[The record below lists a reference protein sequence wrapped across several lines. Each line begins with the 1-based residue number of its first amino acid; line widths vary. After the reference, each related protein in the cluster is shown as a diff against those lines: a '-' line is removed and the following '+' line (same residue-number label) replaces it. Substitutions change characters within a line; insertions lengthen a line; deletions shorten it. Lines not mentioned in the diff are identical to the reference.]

1 MSQYKIEAGTA
12 QHIGDRKEQQDRVAL
27 FAAPHAPGHM
37 MAVVA
42 DGMGGKSGG
51 AIAAEQVIRSAKM
64 LFDEFFPG
72 NDIRKMLEAIVH
84 EAHTVIKL
92 SAVSS
97 EKEPHSTFVA
107 VVISPQKAVWAHVG
121 DSRMYRFDGPN
132 FAERTRDH
140 SYVERLVDEGSIT
153 EEEAKTHKMSN
164 VLVNV
169 LGSKNAIPYV
179 SFGEKDNLTAGD
191 SFLLCSDGLWHY
203 FADIELSVAVGAS
216 TPRQAS
222 ELLIKKARDRA
233 NSQGD
238 NVSFAIVKLVPPPV
252 EQKTYVAEKMTR
264 AI

>member
-1 MSQYKIEAGTA
+1 
-12 QHIGDRKEQQDRVAL
+12 
-27 FAAPHAPGHM
+27 

-72 NDIRKMLEAIVH
+72 NDIRAMLEAIVN

-107 VVISPQKAVWAHVG
+107 LVISPTQATWAHAG
-121 DSRMYRFDGPN
+121 DSRMYRFAGPN
-132 FAERTRDH
+132 FAEHTKDH

-153 EEEAKTHKMSN
+153 PEEAKNHKMSN

-169 LGSKNAIPYV
+169 LGSKNATPYV
-179 SFGEKDNLTAGD
+179 TIGEKDDLAAGD

-203 FADIELSVAVGAS
+203 FSDGELAVAVGAS
-216 TPRQAS
+216 SPRQSS
-222 ELLIKKARDRA
+222 ELLIRKARERA
-233 NSQGD
+233 NSHGD
-238 NVSFAIVKLVPPPV
+238 NVSFAIVKLVAPPV
-252 EQKTYVAEKMTR
+252 EHKNYVAEKMTR
-264 AI
+264 AT

>member
-179 SFGEKDNLTAGD
+179 TFGEKDNLTAGD